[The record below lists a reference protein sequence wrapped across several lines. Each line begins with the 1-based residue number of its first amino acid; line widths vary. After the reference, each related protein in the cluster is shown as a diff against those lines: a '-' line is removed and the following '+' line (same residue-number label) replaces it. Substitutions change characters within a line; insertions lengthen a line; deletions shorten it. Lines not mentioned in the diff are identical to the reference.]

1 MFVEHKTNLRIEE
14 LFSSEN
20 MHSEWFKLVKWIA
33 VTRHWHLIMINPPGW
48 VRLVSIIL
56 WAHFYTQIVESKGL
70 RSTSWNNNSHK
81 IFSLMTLKFY
91 LGFFLPR
98 TGSDR
103 FPLPSARFI
112 SNTVLGTASRPA
124 SFSTVLPA
132 FGQFLIHDMELV
144 PVSDG
149 QLLFGIYL
157 D

>member
-1 MFVEHKTNLRIEE
+1 MDQTLLSDPICDASAKYRTFDGTCNNLR
-14 LFSSEN
+14 
-20 MHSEWFKLVKWIA
+20 VPKWGSA
-33 VTRHWHLIMINPPGW
+33 GTPLQR
-48 VRLVSIIL
+48 IIPN
-56 WAHFYTQIVESKGL
+56 AYSD
-70 RSTSWNNNSHK
+70 
-81 IFSLMTLKFY
+81 
-91 LGFFLPR
+91 GFFLPR